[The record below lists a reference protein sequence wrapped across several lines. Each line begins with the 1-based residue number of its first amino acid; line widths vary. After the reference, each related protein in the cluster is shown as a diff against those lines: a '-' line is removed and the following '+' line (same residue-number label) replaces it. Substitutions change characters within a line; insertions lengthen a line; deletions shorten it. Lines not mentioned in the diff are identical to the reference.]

1 MTDTEKIIQM
11 LTTMQSDIKGIHHR
25 MDGFEDRMTGFE
37 NRMDRMESRMDNME
51 LRMGDMEGRQGSLE
65 QHLVR
70 MENDLNK
77 KIDALFDAFELRG
90 DQITRLEKTMHD
102 RLTYLENS
110 NTHLIQQVAIH
121 DMKIQQLERAIV

>member
-11 LTTMQSDIKGIHHR
+11 LTTMQADIKGIHHR
-25 MDGFEDRMTGFE
+25 MDGFES
-37 NRMDRMESRMDNME
+37 RMDRMESRM
-51 LRMGDMEGRQGSLE
+51 GDMENRQGSLE
-65 QHLVR
+65 QHMVR

-110 NTHLIQQVAIH
+110 NAHLIQHVAIH
-121 DMKIQQLERAIV
+121 DMKIQQLERAVI

>member
-25 MDGFEDRMTGFE
+25 MDRFEDRMDGFE
-37 NRMDRMESRMDNME
+37 NRMDRMESRQD
-51 LRMGDMEGRQGSLE
+51 SLE
-65 QHLVR
+65 QHMVR
-70 MENDLNK
+70 MEHELNK

-110 NTHLIQQVAIH
+110 NAHLIQQVAIH
-121 DMKIQQLERAIV
+121 DMKIQQLERAAM

>member
-11 LTTMQSDIKGIHHR
+11 LTTMQADIKGIHHR
-25 MDGFEDRMTGFE
+25 MDGFES
-37 NRMDRMESRMDNME
+37 RMDRMESRMGNME
-51 LRMGDMEGRQGSLE
+51 SRMDRMESRMGDMENRQGSLE
-65 QHLVR
+65 QHMVR

-90 DQITRLEKTMHD
+90 DQINRLEKTMHD

-110 NTHLIQQVAIH
+110 NAHLIQQAAIH
-121 DMKIQQLERAIV
+121 DMKIQQLERAVI